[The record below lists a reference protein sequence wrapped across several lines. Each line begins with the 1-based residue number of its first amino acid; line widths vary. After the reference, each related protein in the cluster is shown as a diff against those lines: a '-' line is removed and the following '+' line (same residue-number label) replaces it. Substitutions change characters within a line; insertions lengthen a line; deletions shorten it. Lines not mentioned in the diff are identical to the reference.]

1 MCAQSIQSTHSIDS
15 SAALRRYFLPYQR
28 AWILDD
34 SPLRLAEKSVRI
46 GWTFADA
53 FKNVRKRLQHRRR
66 DYLFTTK
73 DHSTALE
80 YVRTCHRFAEAY
92 DFTRAILS
100 RGVEDLRVPR
110 FDSAGKDTGFTDEV
124 KAGVIRFDN
133 GSRILAFSSNP
144 NALRAFGGDVGLDE
158 FAFHSAPDQ
167 LWAAASGR
175 VTWGYDLGVWSSS
188 NGDQTL
194 FHTFAREA
202 QIQAQAQIQTQTTM
216 QSGASSS
223 ASAGHWSYYRVT
235 LLDAVNQG
243 LVEAINRASGRQW
256 TRDQFIEDCRS
267 RARLPEIFEQE
278 YMCNPR
284 GGTLA
289 IVSWEAMERCLRDTT
304 LARLHLEA
312 PQIAELFGAFTPSGQ
327 PARETRIQQYLA
339 QGFAPLFGV
348 DARWRVGFDVA
359 ASGEGDLAV
368 IYIDSQEASSLT
380 LRGLLTCRTEDW
392 HFLKT
397 ALFTILK
404 NLPGVMAAGD
414 ETGLGRQIC
423 WEAAKAFPGRF
434 LPVNFRSAKSDM
446 GFVLM
451 DQLSA
456 ANKILPRT
464 APDIAADFF
473 ALRKTYAGSRWIFT
487 EGANPLNPASHC
499 DIAWAG
505 ALSTHAATAV
515 HAPARIVPFPRKPT
529 RR

>member
-1 MCAQSIQSTHSIDS
+1 MSTLDS
-15 SAALRRYFLPYQR
+15 PNTLARYFLPYQR

-53 FKNVRKRLQHRRR
+53 FKNVRKRLQHPRR
-66 DYLFTTK
+66 DYLFTTR

-80 YVRTCHRFAEAY
+80 YVRTCQRFAEAC

-100 RGVEDLRVPR
+100 RGVENLRVPR
-110 FDSAGKDTGFTDEV
+110 FNPAGRDTGFTDEV
-124 KAGVIRFDN
+124 KAGAIRFDN

-158 FAFHSAPDQ
+158 FAFHNAPDQ

-175 VTWGYDLGVWSSS
+175 VTWGYDLGLWSSS

-194 FHTFAREA
+194 FHAFAREA
-202 QIQAQAQIQTQTTM
+202 QA
-216 QSGASSS
+216 GANHK
-223 ASAGHWSYYRVT
+223 ASAAHWSYYRVT

-243 LVEAINRASGRQW
+243 LVEAINRASGCQW
-256 TRDQFIEDCRS
+256 TREQFIEDCRT

-289 IVSWEAMERCLRDTT
+289 IVPWEAIDRCLRGDPP
-304 LARLHLEA
+304 ARLHLEA
-312 PQIAELFGAFTPSGQ
+312 AQITELFGPFTTSGQ
-327 PARETRIQQYLA
+327 AARESRIHQYLA
-339 QGFAPLFGV
+339 QAFAPLFKT

-368 IYIDSQEASSLT
+368 IYIDSQEAPSLT

-434 LPVNFRSAKSDM
+434 LPVNFRTAKSDM

-456 ANKILPRT
+456 GTKILPRT
-464 APDIAADFF
+464 PPDIAADFF
-473 ALRKTYAGSRWIFT
+473 ALRKTYAGGRWIFT
-487 EGANPLNPASHC
+487 EGPNHLNPASHC

-505 ALSTHAATAV
+505 ALSTHAAAAI
-515 HAPARIVPFPRKPT
+515 HAPARIVPFPRK
-529 RR
+529 RMR

>member
-1 MCAQSIQSTHSIDS
+1 MSSIDS
-15 SAALRRYFLPYQR
+15 PRALDRYFLPYQR

-66 DYLFTTK
+66 DYLFTTR

-80 YVRTCHRFAEAY
+80 YVRTCQRFADAY
-92 DFTRAILS
+92 NFTRAILS
-100 RGVEDLRVPR
+100 RGVENLRVPR
-110 FDSAGKDTGFTDEV
+110 CDSEGRDTGFTDEV

-158 FAFHSAPDQ
+158 FAFHTAPDQ

-175 VTWGYDLGVWSSS
+175 VTWGYDLGLWSSS

-194 FHTFAREA
+194 FHTFARDA
-202 QIQAQAQIQTQTTM
+202 RA
-216 QSGASSS
+216 GAGNT
-223 ASAGHWSYYRVT
+223 ASAAHWSYYRVT

-256 TRDQFIEDCRS
+256 TREQFIEDCRTRS
-267 RARLPEIFEQE
+267 RLPEIFEQE

-289 IVSWEAMERCLRDTT
+289 IVPWEAMDRCLRADPP
-304 LARLHLEA
+304 ARLHLEHA
-312 PQIAELFGAFTPSGQ
+312 QISELFGAFTTTAQ
-327 PARETRIQQYLA
+327 AARETRITQYLA
-339 QGFAPLFGV
+339 QAFAPLFDV
-348 DARWRVGFDVA
+348 EARYRVGFDVA

-368 IYIDSQEASSLT
+368 IYIDAQEGPSLI

-404 NLPGVMAAGD
+404 NLPGLMAAGD

-423 WEAAKAFPGRF
+423 WEAAKAFPARF
-434 LPVNFRSAKSDM
+434 LPVNFRTAKSDM

-456 ANKILPRT
+456 GTKILPRNP
-464 APDIAADFF
+464 PDIAADFF
-473 ALRKTYAGSRWIFT
+473 ALRKTYAGGRWIFT

-505 ALSTHAATAV
+505 ALSTHAAANTC
-515 HAPARIVPFPRKPT
+515 APARIVAFPRKT
-529 RR
+529 MRR

>member
-1 MCAQSIQSTHSIDS
+1 MCAKSTQSTHAIDS
-15 SAALRRYFLPYQR
+15 PGALNRYFLPYQR

-34 SPLRLAEKSVRI
+34 APLRLAEKSVRI

-110 FDSAGKDTGFTDEV
+110 FDSAGRDTGFTDEV

-202 QIQAQAQIQTQTTM
+202 QAQIQTQTKM

-256 TRDQFIEDCRS
+256 TREQFIEDCRS

-289 IVSWEAMERCLRDTT
+289 IVPWEAMERCLRDTIP
-304 LARLHLEA
+304 ARLHLEA
-312 PQIAELFGAFTPSGQ
+312 PQITELFGAFTTSGQ
-327 PARETRIQQYLA
+327 AARESRIQQYLA
-339 QGFAPLFGV
+339 QAFAPLFGA

-368 IYIDSQEASSLT
+368 IYIDSQDGPALT

-434 LPVNFRSAKSDM
+434 LPVNFRSSKSDM

-456 ANKILPRT
+456 GNKILPRT
-464 APDIAADFF
+464 PPDIAADFF
-473 ALRKTYAGSRWIFT
+473 ALRKTYAGGRWIFT

-505 ALSTHAATAV
+505 ALSTHAAAAV
-515 HAPARIVPFPRKPT
+515 HAPARIVAFPRKPVH
-529 RR
+529 R

>member
-1 MCAQSIQSTHSIDS
+1 MSSIDS
-15 SAALRRYFLPYQR
+15 SRALSRYFLPYQR

-53 FKNVRKRLQHRRR
+53 FKNVRKRLQNSRR
-66 DYLFTTK
+66 DYLFSTR

-110 FDSAGKDTGFTDEV
+110 FDSAGRDTGFTDEV
-124 KAGVIRFDN
+124 KTGVIRFDN

-175 VTWGYDLGVWSSS
+175 VTWGYDLGLWSSS

-202 QIQAQAQIQTQTTM
+202 QA
-216 QSGASSS
+216 GVGNKDS
-223 ASAGHWSYYRVT
+223 AMRWSYYRVT

-243 LVEAINRASGRQW
+243 LVEAVNRASGRQW
-256 TRDQFIEDCRS
+256 TREQFIQDCRD

-289 IVSWEAMERCLRDTT
+289 IVPWEAIERCLRAEPP
-304 LARLHLEA
+304 ARLHLEA
-312 PQIAELFGAFTPSGQ
+312 PQIAELFGAFSTSSQ
-327 PARETRIQQYLA
+327 AARESRIQQYLA
-339 QGFAPLFGV
+339 QAFAHLFGS

-434 LPVNFRSAKSDM
+434 LPVNFRSTKSDM

-456 ANKILPRT
+456 GTKILPRNP
-464 APDIAADFF
+464 PDIAADFF
-473 ALRKTYAGSRWIFT
+473 ALRKTYAGGRWIFT
-487 EGANPLNPASHC
+487 EGSNPLNPASHC

-515 HAPARIVPFPRKPT
+515 HAPARIMAFPR
-529 RR
+529 RNANR